1 MTKQT
6 KNEMM
11 RNRLKD
17 FNKSDQD
24 LLIKYAN
31 ERNIKFSTVAGYV
44 STWKKYTK
52 LNNMSITE
60 LLEEA
65 KKEQKQRINPNETT
79 LRKRLLKYR
88 EQLLNIKSFPT
99 KKGKSPSRATYTT
112 YLSKIETVY
121 RHFNIYVPE
130 LPRVNID
137 KGYVASYGDLP
148 TKDMLKKACKF
159 KPALEPYILFASS
172 SGSAKSE
179 ALSITVGMFLKG
191 CAEYT
196 DVDGD
201 IYAVL
206 EDLVTRDDIVPS
218 IYLRRIK
225 TDKWYTTFCSPEAS
239 KSIIQELLMRYDVD
253 NRGKLTRESKLF
265 PFSPSWLITSF
276 QAINDHFMWGFVG
289 NYRLFRSHTLRKFN
303 ASNLGCNAEFIDA
316 IQGRSRNVVH
326 ETYIKHNPKELKKT
340 YIKHMR
346 KVMLYPEKYPIAMG
360 NSDNTEINDTSQSIS
375 TNNTVNPVQ
384 VQNTTSIGGGTD
396 IQVYIELGKLQE
408 KILQLEQR
416 IQELEHME

>member
-1 MTKQT
+1 MTEKT
-6 KNEMM
+6 KKESI
-11 RNRLKD
+11 RKLWHD
-17 FNKSDQD
+17 FSKSDQD
-24 LLIKYAN
+24 ILIKYTL
-31 ERNIKFSTVAGYV
+31 ERNIKLATIKGYV
-44 STWKKYTK
+44 STWKKYVK

-79 LRKRLLKYR
+79 LRKRLLAYR
-88 EQLLNIKSFPT
+88 EHLLTAPSFT
-99 KKGKSPSRATYTT
+99 ENGKHGPSRATYTT
-112 YLSKIETVY
+112 YLSKVETLY
-121 RHFNIYVPE
+121 RHYNIYVPE
-130 LPRVNID
+130 LPRVQID
-137 KGYVASYGDLP
+137 KGYVASYNDLP

-172 SGSAKSE
+172 SGSAKAE

-253 NRGKLTRESKLF
+253 NRGKLTRESKIF
-265 PFSPSWLITSF
+265 PFSPSWLIMSF

-289 NYRLFRSHTLRKFN
+289 KYRLFRSHTLRKFN
-303 ASNLGCNAEFIDA
+303 ASNLGCSAEFIDA

-326 ETYIKHNPKELKKT
+326 ETYIKHNPKELKKA

-346 KVMLYPEKYPIAMG
+346 NVMLYPEKYPIARG
-360 NSDNTEINDTSQSIS
+360 NSNDTSVNDTSQSIP

-384 VQNTTSIGGGTD
+384 VQNTTSMGGGTD

-416 IQELEHME
+416 IQELEQ

>member
-1 MTKQT
+1 MTEKT
-6 KNEMM
+6 KKESI
-11 RNRLKD
+11 RKLWHD
-17 FNKSDQD
+17 FSKSDQD
-24 LLIKYAN
+24 ILIKYTL
-31 ERNIKFSTVAGYV
+31 ERNIKLATIKGYV
-44 STWKKYTK
+44 STWKKYVK

-79 LRKRLLKYR
+79 LRKRLLAYR
-88 EQLLNIKSFPT
+88 EHLLTAPSFT
-99 KKGKSPSRATYTT
+99 ENGKHGPSRATYTT
-112 YLSKIETVY
+112 YLSKVETLY
-121 RHFNIYVPE
+121 RHYNIYVPE
-130 LPRVNID
+130 LPRVQID
-137 KGYVASYGDLP
+137 KGYVASYNDLP

-172 SGSAKSE
+172 SGSAKAE

-206 EDLVTRDDIVPS
+206 EDLVTSDDIVPS

-289 NYRLFRSHTLRKFN
+289 KYRLFRSHTLRKFN
-303 ASNLGCNAEFIDA
+303 ASNLGCSAEFIDA

-326 ETYIKHNPKELKKT
+326 ETYIKHNPKELKKV

-346 KVMLYPEKYPIAMG
+346 NVMLYPEKYQIAMG

-384 VQNTTSIGGGTD
+384 VQNTTSMGGGTD